1 MVHVPYIT
9 WGSFFYIKHG
19 TLHYL
24 RELPLERHSDFR
36 LGAQLKIWT
45 DLFII
50 LQHSTSDIKWCF
62 HGQLKVGLGYTC
74 TCSHIANSI
83 WITRTQHFSRHIE
96 TASKITVSQ
105 LKANVANM
113 HVQCRYIHVIR
124 QAPSYMYM
132 YVHALYMYVT
142 RSVITHS
149 VRFQVFPDQAKVVI
163 YEWSTL
169 VFIRV
174 W

>member
-1 MVHVPYIT
+1 MVHYIT
-9 WGSFFYIKHG
+9 WGSFLWRDTV
-19 TLHYL
+19 TLD
-24 RELPLERHSDFR
+24 LEHNSRSEQICSSSCNTVQ
-36 LGAQLKIWT
+36 A
-45 DLFII
+45 
-50 LQHSTSDIKWCF
+50 DIKWCF
-62 HGQLKVGLGYTC
+62 HGQLKVWLGYTCTC

-83 WITRTQHFSRHIE
+83 WITRTEHFSRHIE